1 MKPRLYDS
9 AAMAKI
15 GDEVRRDS
23 AGFRANLE
31 AALASMRVARLNA
44 LESASWRLIRR
55 FVGPRCPS
63 DAADALTCVNL
74 MGCEMTCTVECDG
87 SSTFVIRRGAE
98 TLDSEHLPKWA
109 D

>member
-1 MKPRLYDS
+1 MTTRVYDPAVMPS
-9 AAMAKI
+9 AYRAA
-15 GDEVRRDS
+15 RYTT
-23 AGFRANLE
+23 GFHARLE

-44 LESASWRLIRR
+44 LETASWRLLRR

-74 MGCEMTCTVECDG
+74 MGCEMTCIVERDG
-87 SSTFVIRRGAE
+87 SSTFVIRRGVE
-98 TLDSEHLPKWA
+98 TLDSEHVSKWA